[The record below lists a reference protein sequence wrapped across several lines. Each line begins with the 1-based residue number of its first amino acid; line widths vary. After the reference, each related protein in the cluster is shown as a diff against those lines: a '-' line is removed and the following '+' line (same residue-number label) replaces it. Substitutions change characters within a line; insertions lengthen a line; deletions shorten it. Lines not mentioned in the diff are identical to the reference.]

1 MPATRIVV
9 SCSSRCVAGRAVR
22 LTTQRVPV
30 EDLTRIPAIN
40 IVAVLRVTRMIV
52 PKMVARRR
60 GLILN
65 IGSWSS
71 HIPAPFLATYGGS
84 KVRWVAAC
92 LLFGGARAL
101 YR

>member
-1 MPATRIVV
+1 M
-9 SCSSRCVAGRAVR
+9 
-22 LTTQRVPV
+22 QRVPV

>member
-1 MPATRIVV
+1 M
-9 SCSSRCVAGRAVR
+9 
-22 LTTQRVPV
+22 PV

-84 KVRWVAAC
+84 KAFIFTFSQALGAQLSVKGVDVRGASDPQWAA
-92 LLFGGARAL
+92 
-101 YR
+101 